1 MLIIAVAYSAIWKA
15 ESDTIYS
22 TTAVP
27 SFTNPNSLENSYL
40 KVDEQLE
47 VGQTLELDI
56 HVQSMYKMYKMYK
69 HARSSIAA
77 MDQRL
82 TPLDPVDWNPLLV
95 LAASC
100 S

>member
-27 SFTNPNSLENSYL
+27 SFKNPNSLENSYL

-56 HVQSMYKMYKMYK
+56 HVQSMYKMYK